1 MFDAVSAPTV
11 KGKSC
16 VFLNNGFELNS
27 VSNAIDFRDFLI
39 PFCSFCIALMS
50 AALSVPLSF

>member
-1 MFDAVSAPTV
+1 VLRTKAGNVTVMFDAVSAPTV

-39 PFCSFCIALMS
+39 PFC
-50 AALSVPLSF
+50 